1 MKYLLSKKRFNKDKD
16 YFNVEKII
24 TRKIDGKNKY
34 YLIKLDGYPL
44 KDCSWEPISHLQN
57 ISHMIEIFDNNFPA
71 SIDKKGLKRYLCVIN
86 RKESHIIRIK
96 NPFLKSKCFRK
107 LKKKKESNIIINI
120 DNSRININLEN
131 IENKEE
137 KKEEEEKEIGK
148 NDKETEKYICNINEE
163 DKQNLNLSENLNEV
177 NMKVDYEKNNIK
189 LKRPILIR

>member
-1 MKYLLSKKRFNKDKD
+1 MKYLLNKKRFNKDKD

-34 YLIKLDGYPL
+34 YLIKWDGYPL
-44 KDCSWEPISHLQN
+44 KDCSWEAISHLQN

-96 NPFLKSKCFRK
+96 NPFLKSKCF
-107 LKKKKESNIIINI
+107 KKMKMKKESNIIISI
-120 DNSRININLEN
+120 DNSGININLEN
-131 IENKEE
+131 NENKEE
-137 KKEEEEKEIGK
+137 KKEEEKEIVK
-148 NDKETEKYICNINEE
+148 NDKETEMYICNINDK
-163 DKQNLNLSENLNEV
+163 DKQNFNLSENLNEV
-177 NMKVDYEKNNIK
+177 NMEIDYEKNNLK

>member
-1 MKYLLSKKRFNKDKD
+1 MKYLLSKKRFNNDKD
-16 YFNVEKII
+16 YFDVEKII
-24 TRKIDGKNKY
+24 TRKINGKKKY
-34 YLIKLDGYPL
+34 YLIKWVGYPL

-131 IENKEE
+131 IENKE
-137 KKEEEEKEIGK
+137 KKKEEEKEIGK

>member
-1 MKYLLSKKRFNKDKD
+1 MKYLLSKKRFNNDKD
-16 YFNVEKII
+16 YFDVEKII
-24 TRKIDGKNKY
+24 TRKINGKKKY
-34 YLIKLDGYPL
+34 YLIKWVGYPL

-71 SIDKKGLKRYLCVIN
+71 SIDKKGLKRYLCAIN

-137 KKEEEEKEIGK
+137 KKEEEKEIGK

>member
-1 MKYLLSKKRFNKDKD
+1 MKYLLSKKRFNNDKD
-16 YFNVEKII
+16 YFDVEKII
-24 TRKIDGKNKY
+24 TRKINGKKKY
-34 YLIKLDGYPL
+34 YLIKWVGYPL

-71 SIDKKGLKRYLCVIN
+71 SIDKKGLKRYLCAIN

-131 IENKEE
+131 IEKKEE
-137 KKEEEEKEIGK
+137 KKEEEKEIGK

>member
-16 YFNVEKII
+16 YINVEKII
-24 TRKIDGKNKY
+24 TRKIYGKNKY
-34 YLIKLDGYPL
+34 YLIKWVGYPI
-44 KDCSWEPISHLQN
+44 KDCSWEPVSHLKN
-57 ISHMIEIFDNNFPA
+57 IIHMVEIFDNNFPS

-137 KKEEEEKEIGK
+137 KKEEEKEIGK

-177 NMKVDYEKNNIK
+177 NVEINNDKNNLK

>member
-1 MKYLLSKKRFNKDKD
+1 MKYLFGKRRFNNDKN

-24 TRKIDGKNKY
+24 TRKINGKKKY
-34 YLIKLDGYPL
+34 YLIKWVGYPL

-137 KKEEEEKEIGK
+137 KKEEEKEIGK

>member
-1 MKYLLSKKRFNKDKD
+1 MKYLLSKKRFNNDKD
-16 YFNVEKII
+16 YFDVEKII
-24 TRKIDGKNKY
+24 TRKINGKKKY
-34 YLIKLDGYPL
+34 YLIKWVGYPL

-137 KKEEEEKEIGK
+137 KKEEEKEIGK

-163 DKQNLNLSENLNEV
+163 DNQNLNLSENLNEV

>member
-1 MKYLLSKKRFNKDKD
+1 MKYLFGKRRFNNDKN

-34 YLIKLDGYPL
+34 YLIKWVGYPL
-44 KDCSWEPISHLQN
+44 KDCSWEPVSHLQN
-57 ISHMIEIFDNNFPA
+57 ISHMVEIFDNNFPS
-71 SIDKKGLKRYLCVIN
+71 SIDKRGLKRYLCVIN

-96 NPFLKSKCFRK
+96 NPFLKAKCFRK
-107 LKKKKESNIIINI
+107 MKKNKERNIIISI

-131 IENKEE
+131 KEIKEE
-137 KKEEEEKEIGK
+137 KKEEAKEIVK
-148 NDKETEKYICNINEE
+148 NDTETETNICNINDE
-163 DKQNLNLSENLNEV
+163 DKQYLNLSENLNEV

>member
-1 MKYLLSKKRFNKDKD
+1 MKYLLSKKRFNNDKD
-16 YFNVEKII
+16 YFDVEKII
-24 TRKIDGKNKY
+24 TRKINGKKKY
-34 YLIKLDGYPL
+34 YLIKWVGYPL

-96 NPFLKSKCFRK
+96 NPFLKAKCFRK
-107 LKKKKESNIIINI
+107 MKKNKERNIIISI

-131 IENKEE
+131 KEILEE
-137 KKEEEEKEIGK
+137 KKEEEKEIVK
-148 NDKETEKYICNINEE
+148 NDTETEINICNNNDE